1 MGRKIPESFQRS
13 FVNSNWAILFS
24 TRAQHIS
31 VFHAFTVCSDS
42 PFIGFLRLYCSIS
55 KCPCVIFKMCWGK
68 INQYHNHPLLKK
80 LLFISRWFYLC
91 WQHAILGKNK
101 QDTLCPWVPS
111 LVVKGM
117 CTDTDYIPACG
128 SHTERK
134 VVAIWALKWL
144 KVRPVELCLTWYI
157 SVITSHTKI
166 LALVL
171 CS

>member
-80 LLFISRWFYLC
+80 LLFISRWFYLTFVDSMLFLAKTNRIHFVPMSTLSGSKGHVHRYWLHPCLWLPHWKEGCSYLGSEMTEGQTC
-91 WQHAILGKNK
+91 W
-101 QDTLCPWVPS
+101 TLS
-111 LVVKGM
+111 YM
-117 CTDTDYIPACG
+117 IHF
-128 SHTERK
+128 SNH
-134 VVAIWALKWL
+134 
-144 KVRPVELCLTWYI
+144 
-157 SVITSHTKI
+157 
-166 LALVL
+166 
-171 CS
+171 